1 MGRFAVTPKRYLAF
15 GALTVA
21 IQTGVIASQPS
32 ISLPKDLNE
41 FAQMHAFNEVNKA
54 VTLSFTAHHSVEKS
68 AVISELNSTPANAD
82 PVDTIS
88 PNVPNASSSNAKV
101 ANARLSNASKPQTA
115 PKLTDTATTEMARQA
130 HEPTTAKPQTV
141 KSAEQNKPTPNTSS
155 KVDATT
161 AMPLMAANTLHQ
173 QETEEI
179 AKSSERE
186 ISQMAEIKTQ
196 DNAAINNSDVTPTSA
211 SKNTKA
217 TPEVIELATPTFAS
231 QPPQPTYPRMA
242 RKKGLEGTATIEVMF
257 NEFGQQLALTLVKSS
272 GVSLLDQAA
281 LEAVETWQFEA
292 PSPKLASHYKV
303 RVPIRFA
310 LN

>member
-1 MGRFAVTPKRYLAF
+1 MTPKRYLAF

-32 ISLPKDLNE
+32 ISLPKNLNE

-54 VTLSFTAHHSVEKS
+54 VTLSFAAHHSVEKS
-68 AVISELNSTPANAD
+68 AVISELKSTPANAD

-88 PNVPNASSSNAKV
+88 QNVPNASSSNAKV
-101 ANARLSNASKPQTA
+101 ANASKRQTA
-115 PKLTDTATTEMARQA
+115 PKRTDTATTEMARQA

-155 KVDATT
+155 KADATT
-161 AMPLMAANTLHQ
+161 AMKLMAANTLHQ